1 VSQPR
6 DPEAPASVPV
16 PGSALVPAPAAA
28 LVPEPTSAPVRH
40 VRPMNGPATDAARS
54 VVPLSEEILQAIGCT
69 TVFEP
74 GWETDAYEGVAGLCR
89 PFQRD
94 LYGCASDCWWP
105 AQVPD
110 ELSNYGGWSDQCGNA
125 EKDWANVTFIE

>member
-1 VSQPR
+1 MSQPI
-6 DPEAPASVPV
+6 DPQPTTSQPEAPAPRRVM
-16 PGSALVPAPAAA
+16 A
-28 LVPEPTSAPVRH
+28 
-40 VRPMNGPATDAARS
+40 MNGRPDAKRDVTPMA
-54 VVPLSEEILQAIGCT
+54 EEVLQAIGCT

-74 GWETDAYEGVAGLCR
+74 GWETDAYEGVVGLCR

-125 EKDWANVTFIE
+125 EKDWANGTFIE

>member
-1 VSQPR
+1 MS
-6 DPEAPASVPV
+6 E
-16 PGSALVPAPAAA
+16 
-28 LVPEPTSAPVRH
+28 TTKH
-40 VRPMNGPATDAARS
+40 VRAMNAGAVQKD
-54 VVPLSEEILQAIGCT
+54 VVPQAEEVLATMTCT

-74 GWETDAYEGVAGLCR
+74 GWETDAATGAPGLCH

-110 ELSNYGGWSDQCGNA
+110 ELSNYAGWSDQCANA
-125 EKDWANVTFIE
+125 ERDWANVKFVE

>member
-1 VSQPR
+1 M
-6 DPEAPASVPV
+6 
-16 PGSALVPAPAAA
+16 
-28 LVPEPTSAPVRH
+28 EPKH
-40 VRPMNGPATDAARS
+40 VRPMNAATPPVLNKD
-54 VVPLSEEILQAIGCT
+54 VTPQSEEVLASMTCT

-74 GWETDAYEGVAGLCR
+74 GWETDSAGGAPGLCH

-110 ELSNYGGWSDQCGNA
+110 ELSNYAGWSDQCANA
-125 EKDWANVTFIE
+125 ERDWANVKFVE

>member
-1 VSQPR
+1 MSQPLESSQPQ
-6 DPEAPASVPV
+6 D
-16 PGSALVPAPAAA
+16 SA
-28 LVPEPTSAPVRH
+28 EPRRH
-40 VRPMNGPATDAARS
+40 VMSMNRRPDVKRDVTPMN
-54 VVPLSEEILQAIGCT
+54 EEVLQAIGCT

>member
-1 VSQPR
+1 MSHVPDAQPSQGAQP
-6 DPEAPASVPV
+6 PA
-16 PGSALVPAPAAA
+16 GPAP
-28 LVPEPTSAPVRH
+28 RKH
-40 VRPMNGPATDAARS
+40 VMAMNGKPGASRDVTPMA
-54 VVPLSEEILQAIGCT
+54 EEVLQAIGCT